1 MRRDLQN
8 FKDVIG
14 MFGNN
19 KEMIERMYP
28 VGKTVE
34 LISMDD
40 SQAPP
45 SGTRGEI
52 MFIDDIGQIHVK
64 WENGSSLALI
74 YGEDRFKI
82 VD

>member
-1 MRRDLQN
+1 MTRELQN
-8 FKDVIG
+8 FKDVFG
-14 MFGNN
+14 MIRNN

-52 MFIDDIGQIHVK
+52 LFIDDIGQIHVR

-74 YGEDRFKI
+74 YGEDRFKV